1 VKRSFATLVA
11 TVAGLVALLGFKS
24 ASSRPAS
31 ALHAT
36 PPQSPGASTPPSG
49 GGASGPPAGTPSSPA
64 SAGPGAGGSGSGN
77 SGSGSGSGGG
87 AAGASRTVTGDTVRT
102 RYGNVQV
109 QITVQGKKI
118 TAVAPVQLPDSN
130 GIDLEIDQQVV
141 PILVQESISAQ
152 SASIDAISGATYT
165 SDGYIRSLQSA
176 IDKAKL

>member
-1 VKRSFATLVA
+1 MKRSFATLVA

-64 SAGPGAGGSGSGN
+64 SAGPGAGGSGSG
-77 SGSGSGSGGG
+77 SSGGG
-87 AAGASRTVTGDTVRT
+87 ATGASRTVTGDTVRT

-109 QITVQGKKI
+109 QITIQGNKI

-152 SASIDAISGATYT
+152 SANIDAISGATYT